1 MTARRLIVCLV
12 LLAALLG
19 GQRLAFGMA
28 SGWATSDQV
37 NLRIVSSV
45 DGVGERKSITLGLQ
59 FKMQPG
65 WKIYWR
71 SPGDAG
77 YPPRVD
83 WQGSQNLKS
92 AEIEWPIPTRF
103 SILGLETLGYKDEVI
118 LPLDV
123 KVEEPGKPVT
133 LHADVSYLTC
143 AEICVPLQANLSL
156 HLPSGPAEPSK
167 QANLL
172 ARYAAQVPHSDQ
184 RHGLSIG
191 SVSMTP
197 IGDEVALNVE
207 AKSVSPFAAP
217 DLYVEGPEGSYFT
230 KPKVSLADDGHIAR
244 LSMRGG
250 GVPVN
255 QLEAT
260 PLRVTLVDRGRA
272 LEESINPGRPAEGEA
287 IADLAASTAVPPL
300 VYIVVL
306 ALLGGLILNLMPC
319 VLPVISIKLLNVVGH
334 GGADRGR
341 VRAGFVAAAAGI
353 VFSMLCLAVF
363 LILLKNAGMTIG
375 WGIQFQQPIFLVF
388 LVAVLTLFACNLMG
402 LFEIQ
407 LPGRIAGFA
416 ERHGQGS
423 SLTGHFMTGVFA
435 TLLATPCS
443 APFLGTAVGFAL
455 SQGTTEIFVVFTAL
469 AVGLALPY
477 LVVAAFPGM
486 ATRLPRPGPWMA
498 VLRRILGLALVATA
512 IWLLTILYAVVG
524 PSATIAVTALM
535 LLVPAVFWARRLPGT
550 RIGRFAGVVAT
561 GLAVAAILVPV
572 VHAPAPDSLS
582 GPTLRAE
589 WRPFDEAEIPR
600 LVAEGKVV
608 LVDVTADWCITCE
621 VNKKLVL
628 ETDEI
633 SEILG
638 GASVVAMQADW
649 TRPDPKISKF
659 LARYGRY
666 GIPFNIV
673 FGPKTPGGVL
683 LPELLTKNAVR
694 SALVEAGA
702 DKAVVSR

>member
-1 MTARRLIVCLV
+1 MTAKRLIACLV

-45 DGVGERKSITLGLQ
+45 DGVGDHKSLTLGLQ

-92 AEIEWPIPTRF
+92 AEIEWPVPMRF

-123 KVEEPGKPVT
+123 TVVEPGKPIT
-133 LHADVSYLTC
+133 LRADVSYLTC
-143 AEICVPLQANLSL
+143 AEICVPLQAKLSL
-156 HLPSGPAEPSK
+156 HLPSGPAEPSP
-167 QANLL
+167 QANIL

-191 SVSMTP
+191 SVSVKP
-197 IGDEVALNVE
+197 VGDEVMLNVE

-217 DLYVEGPEGSYFT
+217 DLYVEGPEGAFFT
-230 KPKVSLADDGHIAR
+230 KPKVALADDGHVAR
-244 LSMRGG
+244 LSLQGG
-250 GVPVN
+250 GVPVKE
-255 QLEAT
+255 LEAT
-260 PLRVTLVDRGRA
+260 PLRLTLVDRGRA
-272 LEESINPGRPAEGEA
+272 LEESVQPGVPRTSEA
-287 IADLAASTAVPPL
+287 VAKLASDAAVPPL
-300 VYIVVL
+300 VYIVGL

-319 VLPVISIKLLNVVGH
+319 VLPVLSIKLLNVVSH
-334 GGADRGR
+334 GGADRRG

-353 VFSMLCLAVF
+353 ITSMLCLAVF

-375 WGIQFQQPIFLVF
+375 WGIQFQQPVFLVF

-407 LPGRIAGFA
+407 LPGRVAGFA

-455 SQGTTEIFVVFTAL
+455 SQGTSEILVVFAAL

-486 ATRLPRPGPWMA
+486 ATRLPRPGPWMEI
-498 VLRRILGLALVATA
+498 LRRVLGLALVATA
-512 IWLLTILYAVVG
+512 IWLLTILYAVMG
-524 PSATIAVTALM
+524 LTATLAVTALM
-535 LLVPAVFWARRLPGT
+535 LLVPAVFWARRVPGT
-550 RIGRFAGVVAT
+550 RIGRFAGVVAG

-572 VHAPAPDSLS
+572 VHAPAPGSLAA
-582 GPTLRAE
+582 PTLRAE

-600 LVAEGKVV
+600 LVAAGKVV

-633 SEILG
+633 TEILSG
-638 GASVVAMQADW
+638 GSIVAMQADW

-659 LARYGRY
+659 LARFGRY

-673 FGPKTPGGVL
+673 FGPNKPAGVL
-683 LPELLTKNAVR
+683 LPELLTKDAVR
-694 SALVEAGA
+694 TALIEAGA
-702 DKAVVSR
+702 DTAVVSR